1 MQESEGCALT
11 AFGQLTQLR
20 TEESGIFIDSD
31 FL

>member
-11 AFGQLTQLR
+11 AFEQLTQLR
-20 TEESGIFIDSD
+20 TEECGIFIDSD